1 MIDIKDISGKILLSV
16 PITESCEHV
25 EELMQSDHIVLSW
38 NSDKSDILP
47 MGAYIEYGGEKYS
60 LLEPYSPIQK
70 SEEEFSYQPLFKSV
84 VMYWAKV
91 SFFMYT
97 YSSDDVIIGR
107 EPDWTLTDNPAN
119 FMSSICKAIK
129 NETGETWTY
138 TVDASLSASATLSF
152 QSVDIYSSLNSIANA
167 FETEWWIDK
176 ANKVIH
182 LSKAEHGIAVR
193 LEVGKNIT
201 VPTVKVGKEGYY
213 TRFYAFGS
221 TRNIVQDY
229 EGANVN
235 NLVNKRL
242 TLDPVKYPNGYKDI
256 RPDLKQGEIFQKILI
271 FDNVYP
277 SSSLEISDVRVRL
290 MWTIGEDGEKVQ
302 VGTDNEGNP
311 IYDQYSIWYFKVPG
325 FVLNNTI
332 YSKDN
337 PEGMLISG
345 KALSVHFESGAL
357 QGREFELIY
366 HDKAETVSSADGT
379 SVILTPGDYEIKF
392 KEEGTYI
399 IPAITSLIPNNGDE
413 IILFN
418 IRMPEEYTGSA
429 YLELESEMNKEISRL
444 SSDLNNYQ
452 FSSNP
457 ISFSENNPD
466 LSIGR
471 KITYVNG
478 GYSFSTR
485 VIKLV
490 TKIDFKYIQ
499 SITVGNEKIKGN
511 TQELKE
517 EVISANKDINLLS
530 VLNDMTTSLTQS
542 YNRTQQMMLDGFAAI
557 KNIWQFK
564 EDESGAK
571 YAYSKFPVVTAYG
584 VTMYAGADVQVPSI
598 YEGLPIDGVTI
609 QWVDGKLVATGGKGN
624 ANGIVV
630 NGNTYTPNEDGIITL
645 PNYPTSLEWDNIS
658 GKPSWIGS
666 TKPSYSWDEIGGKP
680 SVFPTNWENVSDKP
694 SWIGATKPTYNFSE
708 IQNKPTTLAGYGI
721 TDAYTKNDISGL
733 LADYVTKSGAQ
744 DITGVKSFINGL
756 NIGDILVKKHSDG
769 VVELDGDL
777 ILTGSLTMFAQ
788 GSHTAST
795 ILDALPID
803 NTTLSKEGGVLSV
816 IGGVG
821 GGSVDGIILNGTTY
835 SPDETTK
842 LITLPNYPTTLPAS
856 DVYSWA
862 KQPNKP
868 SYSFDELSSHPTT
881 LGGYGITDA
890 YTKSDADGKYVLKAG
905 DTVTGDL
912 SVAGQLF
919 AGNEQFVATLLYTF
933 IGRDKGIYFSNDAN
947 NGSLY
952 VNTHYDR
959 SHQAGSFIINEANG
973 VVTFQNNPTV
983 KSNTILHTGNYAG
996 VLDSRYFRHIGDT
1009 YEDGRNTG
1017 WIGFGTGTYIEAYPD
1032 GIAHK
1037 IYSYGQVTSFNSS
1050 YSRLELYSTHTSSD
1064 PNDGNNGIQFRSGWN
1079 DDKKSWRML
1088 LDEVNYLHYTDNR
1101 YVNKAGDTMTGTLLM
1116 SNDSDVYGRSAANSG
1131 AAYIIGYRDKTI
1143 SGFVMHDISQHNN
1156 AKALYIQ
1163 TNGYD
1168 SPNDTGGLAI
1178 TNDCVTAFGAGDNG
1192 SVFRVLNEDD
1202 VNLGALFNV
1211 AKDGTLTRLGH
1222 KIFDNG
1228 NKRDMFS
1235 SMNEAFTTW
1244 GNEQVINVEGDAN
1257 TYYPVVITISHS
1269 KTWNSRIAIHKN
1281 LGSRTPSYP
1290 GNHGN
1295 GTSSMW
1301 AMYEGRYHGWDGNSG
1316 YIVTKYV
1323 RQPYANLIS
1332 KAEHAGNSVGA
1343 LVVYLRG
1350 GGCEYTVCTDYRGG
1364 INVYY
1369 ERTEISGDSNYPVYV
1384 EPTTSV
1390 GNQGVLNLVSYD
1402 YLVQKAVRLETPRS
1416 LWGQT
1421 FDGTGNVNG
1430 TIHVNSGGI
1439 YPIILRNSGGSEC
1452 SIDYQCSGEHFVAGV
1467 YPDRFFIWRENGGEI
1482 ASFLSNGNV
1491 GIGTASPSYKLHVN
1505 GDILAN
1511 GWLRTYGDVG
1521 WVSETYGGGIYMEDT
1536 TWVKVYNNKHF
1547 QCNGTIFGYRYT
1559 TDNNAAAFSF
1569 DKPGS
1574 YMAGIGSGGS
1584 ANLVR
1589 LGPCD
1594 STGGWYDW
1602 GGQTWQLY
1610 GNFLTTGGITM
1621 YSDLRKKNVL
1631 NSIIVPLDVMANAD
1645 LFDYTF
1651 KTDEKCKV
1659 RAGTS
1664 AQYWNAFLPQVTD
1677 TDNEGFFTMSYD
1689 VLATTCVLSIAKHFQ
1704 RFLIEDFNNHETR
1717 IEFLERE
1724 NKELKDSNKEMMNR
1738 IIELERRAA

>member
-70 SEEEFSYQPLFKSV
+70 SEEEFSYKPLFKSV

-201 VPTVKVGKEGYY
+201 VPTVTVGKEGYY

-478 GYSFSTR
+478 GYSVSTR

-609 QWVDGKLVATGGKGN
+609 QWVDGKLVATGGTGT

-645 PNYPTSLEWDNIS
+645 PNYPSLSGYATEQWVNNTLSGYATSSSLSQLSAKVDNFLEGTDTDGIINKWKELES
-658 GKPSWIGS
+658 FLAGQTQTS
-666 TKPSYSWDEIGGKP
+666 TLAELL
-680 SVFPTNWENVSDKP
+680 SVKADK
-694 SWIGATKPTYNFSE
+694 A
-708 IQNKPTTLAGYGI
+708 TTLAGYGI

-744 DITGVKSFINGL
+744 DITGIKSFINGL

-777 ILTGSLTMFAQ
+777 ILTGSLTMYAQ

-868 SYSFDELSSHPTT
+868 SYSFGELSSHPTT
-881 LGGYGITDA
+881 LSGYGITDA
-890 YTKSDADGKYVLKAG
+890 YTKHEINT
-905 DTVTGDL
+905 TVY
-912 SVAGQLF
+912 S
-919 AGNEQFVATLLYTF
+919 
-933 IGRDKGIYFSNDAN
+933 
-947 NGSLY
+947 
-952 VNTHYDR
+952 
-959 SHQAGSFIINEANG
+959 
-973 VVTFQNNPTV
+973 
-983 KSNTILHTGNYAG
+983 KS
-996 VLDSRYFRHIGDT
+996 
-1009 YEDGRNTG
+1009 EC
-1017 WIGFGTGTYIEAYPD
+1017 
-1032 GIAHK
+1032 
-1037 IYSYGQVTSFNSS
+1037 
-1050 YSRLELYSTHTSSD
+1050 
-1064 PNDGNNGIQFRSGWN
+1064 
-1079 DDKKSWRML
+1079 
-1088 LDEVNYLHYTDNR
+1088 DEFF
-1101 YVNKAGDTMTGTLLM
+1101 VNKAGDTMTGTLLF
-1116 SNDSDVYGRSAANSG
+1116 NANSG
-1131 AAYIIGYRDKTI
+1131 IDLVSIPRTKSAI
-1143 SGFVMHDISQHNN
+1143 SFNN
-1156 AKALYIQ
+1156 A
-1163 TNGYD
+1163 
-1168 SPNDTGGLAI
+1168 
-1178 TNDCVTAFGAGDNG
+1178 GANRIGINFTDGDGNLRIARTDINQDWVSG
-1192 SVFRVLNEDD
+1192 D
-1202 VNLGALFNV
+1202 VNIL
-1211 AKDGTLTRLGH
+1211 
-1222 KIFDNG
+1222 
-1228 NKRDMFS
+1228 
-1235 SMNEAFTTW
+1235 
-1244 GNEQVINVEGDAN
+1244 
-1257 TYYPVVITISHS
+1257 
-1269 KTWNSRIAIHKN
+1269 
-1281 LGSRTPSYP
+1281 LGSNNYKV
-1290 GNHGN
+1290 
-1295 GTSSMW
+1295 W
-1301 AMYEGRYHGWDGNSG
+1301 
-1316 YIVTKYV
+1316 
-1323 RQPYANLIS
+1323 
-1332 KAEHAGNSVGA
+1332 HAGNDGSGSGLDADLLDGKHLHQGQWDSICYIGGDGA
-1343 LVVYLRG
+1343 LEIG
-1350 GGCEYTVCTDYRGG
+1350 KFIDFHEEPGMITDFSCRIKTQGDHHNTITLPAASG
-1364 INVYY
+1364 TLATLDDNVYSATKL
-1369 ERTEISGDSNYPVYV
+1369 R
-1384 EPTTSV
+1384 
-1390 GNQGVLNLVSYD
+1390 
-1402 YLVQKAVRLETPRS
+1402 TPRYIFS
-1416 LWGQT
+1416 KP
-1421 FDGTGNVNG
+1421 FDGTGNITGGAKFLNICIETDNNG
-1430 TIHVNSGGI
+1430 NDSG
-1439 YPIILRNSGGSEC
+1439 RGSEINNYVDPLHLQHASSNNLIC
-1452 SIDYQCSGEHFVAGV
+1452 CV
-1467 YPDRFFIWRENGGEI
+1467 GG
-1482 ASFLSNGNV
+1482 GNV
-1491 GIGTASPSYKLHVN
+1491 GIGIAPEHKLDVN
-1505 GDILAN
+1505 GSFMARGIMKCMQIEVSNYSTQYYAAYRTFNTAISGTDPDYEWCWYHSKSGITRGFTLWSCDANGTVHNEVASFSAYGGNRFYVNGNILA
-1511 GWLRTYGDVG
+1511 
-1521 WVSETYGGGIYMEDT
+1521 
-1536 TWVKVYNNKHF
+1536 
-1547 QCNGTIFGYRYT
+1547 
-1559 TDNNAAAFSF
+1559 A
-1569 DKPGS
+1569 
-1574 YMAGIGSGGS
+1574 
-1584 ANLVR
+1584 
-1589 LGPCD
+1589 
-1594 STGGWYDW
+1594 
-1602 GGQTWQLY
+1602 
-1610 GNFLTTGGITM
+1610 GGITM

-1664 AQYWNAFLPQVTD
+1664 AQYWNRFLPQVTD

-1689 VLATTCVLSIAKHFQ
+1689 VLATTCVLSMAKHFQ
-1704 RFLIEDFNNHETR
+1704 RFLIEDFGRHETE
-1717 IEFLERE
+1717 IERLKRE
-1724 NKELKDSNKEMMNR
+1724 NEELKNR

>member
-70 SEEEFSYQPLFKSV
+70 SEEEFSYKPLFKSV

-201 VPTVKVGKEGYY
+201 VPTVTVGKEGYY

-478 GYSFSTR
+478 GYSVSTR

-609 QWVDGKLVATGGKGN
+609 QWVDGKLVSTGGKGT

-645 PNYPTSLEWDNIS
+645 PNYPSLSGYATEQWVNNTLSGYATSSSLSQLSAKVDNFLEGTDTDGIINKWKELES
-658 GKPSWIGS
+658 FLAGQTQTS
-666 TKPSYSWDEIGGKP
+666 TLAELL
-680 SVFPTNWENVSDKP
+680 SVKADK
-694 SWIGATKPTYNFSE
+694 A
-708 IQNKPTTLAGYGI
+708 TTLAGYGI

-744 DITGVKSFINGL
+744 DITGIKSFINGL

-868 SYSFDELSSHPTT
+868 SYSFGELSSHPTT

-890 YTKSDADGKYVLKAG
+890 YTKTDADSRYILKSG
-905 DTVTGDL
+905 DTMTGYLFFNANSGIDL
-912 SVAGQLF
+912 VSIPGYKSAISINNAGADRIGINF
-919 AGNEQFVATLLYTF
+919 TDGDGNLRIAKTDINRDWVSGDVNILL
-933 IGRDKGIYFSNDAN
+933 GSNN
-947 NGSLY
+947 Y
-952 VNTHYDR
+952 KV
-959 SHQAGSFIINEANG
+959 I
-973 VVTFQNNPTV
+973 
-983 KSNTILHTGNYAG
+983 HTGNYAG
-996 VLDSRYFRHIGDT
+996 
-1009 YEDGRNTG
+1009 
-1017 WIGFGTGTYIEAYPD
+1017 
-1032 GIAHK
+1032 
-1037 IYSYGQVTSFNSS
+1037 
-1050 YSRLELYSTHTSSD
+1050 EL
-1064 PNDGNNGIQFRSGWN
+1064 
-1079 DDKKSWRML
+1079 
-1088 LDEVNYLHYTDNR
+1088 DNR
-1101 YVNKAGDTMTGTLLM
+1101 YVNKAGDTMTGDLIFAHTSERPSYSDSIGIAFREQTANGQGVKLVYNDYDNYRIPAGLILVGEQGGEYFEAPAIYQNGYKVWDAGNDGSGSGMDADLLDGYHYYSFESYHKVSIDTTGLDNNTWYPVTMGIDNSLQTRIRVQGNTYAPGSWNGREDKRM
-1116 SNDSDVYGRSAANSG
+1116 SLILDYTVNGSSWGWTSARRVINEIQDGAGAQGAHCIGGLGQLTNSSTEYVYVRGGAVYDFYVDRFTNPVLRTSTYTIQNQSVSPKTSYSDVNR
-1131 AAYIIGYRDKTI
+1131 T
-1143 SGFVMHDISQHNN
+1143 N
-1156 AKALYIQ
+1156 ALL
-1163 TNGYD
+1163 TD
-1168 SPNDTGGLAI
+1168 
-1178 TNDCVTAFGAGDNG
+1178 
-1192 SVFRVLNEDD
+1192 
-1202 VNLGALFNV
+1202 NV
-1211 AKDGTLTRLGH
+1211 A
-1222 KIFDNG
+1222 
-1228 NKRDMFS
+1228 S
-1235 SMNEAFTTW
+1235 A
-1244 GNEQVINVEGDAN
+1244 
-1257 TYYPVVITISHS
+1257 
-1269 KTWNSRIAIHKN
+1269 
-1281 LGSRTPSYP
+1281 
-1290 GNHGN
+1290 
-1295 GTSSMW
+1295 
-1301 AMYEGRYHGWDGNSG
+1301 
-1316 YIVTKYV
+1316 TKL
-1323 RQPYANLIS
+1323 Q
-1332 KAEHAGNSVGA
+1332 
-1343 LVVYLRG
+1343 
-1350 GGCEYTVCTDYRGG
+1350 
-1364 INVYY
+1364 
-1369 ERTEISGDSNYPVYV
+1369 
-1384 EPTTSV
+1384 
-1390 GNQGVLNLVSYD
+1390 
-1402 YLVQKAVRLETPRS
+1402 TPRTIFS
-1416 LWGQT
+1416 KP
-1421 FDGTGNVNG
+1421 FDGTSNVTGGAKFNGICIETDNNGND
-1430 TIHVNSGGI
+1430 SG
-1439 YPIILRNSGGSEC
+1439 RGSEINNYVDSLRLQHASSNNLIC
-1452 SIDYQCSGEHFVAGV
+1452 CM
-1467 YPDRFFIWRENGGEI
+1467 GG
-1482 ASFLSNGNV
+1482 GNV
-1491 GIGTASPSYKLHVN
+1491 GIGTPSPSYKLHVN
-1505 GDILAN
+1505 GDI
-1511 GWLRTYGDVG
+1511 GVVGTIDYGYLTGGNERNLLYQQMADNDFFRIRCGGPSNQG
-1521 WVSETYGGGIYMEDT
+1521 WVEIATADDGTEPIY
-1536 TWVKVYNNKHF
+1536 VR
-1547 QCNGTIFGYRYT
+1547 QYT
-1559 TDNNAAAFSF
+1559 GEFASVTRTLTLLD
-1569 DKPGS
+1569 
-1574 YMAGIGSGGS
+1574 GSGNTHVPGMLFSNYHSCAWDGNGDIGGLGNYTNGDLTLSSLRRGMHLRLVATNSSIAFITTGNSGS
-1584 ANLVR
+1584 IAASI
-1589 LGPCD
+1589 D
-1594 STGGWYDW
+1594 
-1602 GGQTWQLY
+1602 QY
-1610 GNFLTTGGITM
+1610 GNFLATGGITM

-1645 LFDYTF
+1645 LFDYIF
-1651 KTDEKCKV
+1651 KKDEKGKV

-1664 AQYWNAFLPQVTD
+1664 AQYWNRFLPQVTD

-1689 VLATTCVLSIAKHFQ
+1689 VLATTCVLSMAKHFQ
-1704 RFLIEDFNNHETR
+1704 RFLIEDFGRHETE
-1717 IEFLERE
+1717 IERLKRE
-1724 NKELKDSNKEMMNR
+1724 NEDMKNR

>member
-70 SEEEFSYQPLFKSV
+70 SEEEFSYKPLFKSV

-201 VPTVKVGKEGYY
+201 VPTVTVGKEGYY

-478 GYSFSTR
+478 GYSVSTR

-609 QWVDGKLVATGGKGN
+609 QWVDGKLVSTGGKGT

-645 PNYPTSLEWDNIS
+645 PNYPSLSGYATEQWVNNTLSGYATSSSLSQLSAKVDNFLEGTDTDGIINKWKELES
-658 GKPSWIGS
+658 FLAGQTQTS
-666 TKPSYSWDEIGGKP
+666 TLAELL
-680 SVFPTNWENVSDKP
+680 SVKADK
-694 SWIGATKPTYNFSE
+694 A
-708 IQNKPTTLAGYGI
+708 TTLAGYGI

-744 DITGVKSFINGL
+744 DITGIKSFINGL

-868 SYSFDELSSHPTT
+868 SYSFGELSSHPTT

-890 YTKSDADGKYVLKAG
+890 YTKHEINT
-905 DTVTGDL
+905 TVY
-912 SVAGQLF
+912 SKSEC
-919 AGNEQFVATLLYTF
+919 NEFF
-933 IGRDKGIYFSNDAN
+933 
-947 NGSLY
+947 
-952 VNTHYDR
+952 
-959 SHQAGSFIINEANG
+959 
-973 VVTFQNNPTV
+973 
-983 KSNTILHTGNYAG
+983 
-996 VLDSRYFRHIGDT
+996 
-1009 YEDGRNTG
+1009 
-1017 WIGFGTGTYIEAYPD
+1017 
-1032 GIAHK
+1032 
-1037 IYSYGQVTSFNSS
+1037 
-1050 YSRLELYSTHTSSD
+1050 
-1064 PNDGNNGIQFRSGWN
+1064 
-1079 DDKKSWRML
+1079 
-1088 LDEVNYLHYTDNR
+1088 
-1101 YVNKAGDTMTGTLLM
+1101 VNKAGDTMTGKLLF
-1116 SNDSDVYGRSAANSG
+1116 NANSG
-1131 AAYIIGYRDKTI
+1131 IDLVSIPRTKSAISFNNTGANRIGINFTDGDGNLRIARTDI
-1143 SGFVMHDISQHNN
+1143 NQDWASG
-1156 AKALYIQ
+1156 
-1163 TNGYD
+1163 
-1168 SPNDTGGLAI
+1168 
-1178 TNDCVTAFGAGDNG
+1178 
-1192 SVFRVLNEDD
+1192 D
-1202 VNLGALFNV
+1202 VNIL
-1211 AKDGTLTRLGH
+1211 
-1222 KIFDNG
+1222 
-1228 NKRDMFS
+1228 
-1235 SMNEAFTTW
+1235 
-1244 GNEQVINVEGDAN
+1244 
-1257 TYYPVVITISHS
+1257 
-1269 KTWNSRIAIHKN
+1269 
-1281 LGSRTPSYP
+1281 LGSNNYKV
-1290 GNHGN
+1290 
-1295 GTSSMW
+1295 W
-1301 AMYEGRYHGWDGNSG
+1301 
-1316 YIVTKYV
+1316 
-1323 RQPYANLIS
+1323 
-1332 KAEHAGNSVGA
+1332 HAGNDGSGSGLDA
-1343 LVVYLRG
+1343 DLLDGKHLHQGQWDSICYIG
-1350 GGCEYTVCTDYRGG
+1350 GD
-1364 INVYY
+1364 
-1369 ERTEISGDSNYPVYV
+1369 
-1384 EPTTSV
+1384 
-1390 GNQGVLNLVSYD
+1390 GVLEIGKYIDFHEEQGMSSDFSCRIMSQGD
-1402 YLVQKAVRLETPRS
+1402 YQNTLHLPTSSGTLATLGDNVASATKLQTPRTIFS
-1416 LWGQT
+1416 KP
-1421 FDGTGNVNG
+1421 FDGTNNVTGGAKFNGICIETDNNGND
-1430 TIHVNSGGI
+1430 SG
-1439 YPIILRNSGGSEC
+1439 RGSEINNYVDSLRLQHASSNNLIC
-1452 SIDYQCSGEHFVAGV
+1452 CM
-1467 YPDRFFIWRENGGEI
+1467 GG
-1482 ASFLSNGNV
+1482 GNV
-1491 GIGTASPSYKLHVN
+1491 GIGTPSPSFKLHVN
-1505 GDILAN
+1505 GDI
-1511 GWLRTYGDVG
+1511 GVVGTIDYGYLTGGNERNLLYQQMADNDFFRIRCGGPSNQG
-1521 WVSETYGGGIYMEDT
+1521 WVEIATADDGTEPIY
-1536 TWVKVYNNKHF
+1536 VR
-1547 QCNGTIFGYRYT
+1547 QYT
-1559 TDNNAAAFSF
+1559 GEFASITRTLTLLD
-1569 DKPGS
+1569 
-1574 YMAGIGSGGS
+1574 GSGNTHVPGMLFSNYHSCAWDGNGDIGGLGNYTNGDLTLSSLRRGMYLRLVATNSSIAFITTGNSGS
-1584 ANLVR
+1584 IAASI
-1589 LGPCD
+1589 D
-1594 STGGWYDW
+1594 
-1602 GGQTWQLY
+1602 QY
-1610 GNFLTTGGITM
+1610 GNFLATGGITM

-1689 VLATTCVLSIAKHFQ
+1689 VLATTCVLSMAKHFQ

>member
-70 SEEEFSYQPLFKSV
+70 SEGEFSYQPLFKSV

-201 VPTVKVGKEGYY
+201 VPTVTVGKEGYY

-609 QWVDGKLVATGGKGN
+609 QWVDGKLVATGGKGT

-645 PNYPTSLEWDNIS
+645 PNYPSLSGYATEKWVNNTLSGYATSSSLSQLSAKVDNFLEGTDTDGIINKWKELES
-658 GKPSWIGS
+658 FLAGQTQTS
-666 TKPSYSWDEIGGKP
+666 TLAELL
-680 SVFPTNWENVSDKP
+680 SVKADK
-694 SWIGATKPTYNFSE
+694 A
-708 IQNKPTTLAGYGI
+708 TTLAGYGI

-744 DITGVKSFINGL
+744 DITGIKSFINGL

-803 NTTLSKEGGVLSV
+803 NTTLSKEGDVLSV

-821 GGSVDGIILNGTTY
+821 GGSVDGIILNGRTY

-868 SYSFDELSSHPTT
+868 SYSFGELSSHPTT

-890 YTKSDADGKYVLKAG
+890 YTHSDADGR
-905 DTVTGDL
+905 
-912 SVAGQLF
+912 F
-919 AGNEQFVATLLYTF
+919 F
-933 IGRDKGIYFSNDAN
+933 
-947 NGSLY
+947 
-952 VNTHYDR
+952 
-959 SHQAGSFIINEANG
+959 
-973 VVTFQNNPTV
+973 
-983 KSNTILHTGNYAG
+983 
-996 VLDSRYFRHIGDT
+996 RYFGYTTDDGDDFMWQKLGTFT
-1009 YEDGRNTG
+1009 YLNA
-1017 WIGFGTGTYIEAYPD
+1017 FPD
-1032 GIAHK
+1032 GVTIKRHG
-1037 IYSYGQVTSFNSS
+1037 YGQVTSFIAGSS
-1050 YSRLELYSTHTSSD
+1050 RFQLYSTHSSSD
-1064 PNDGNNGIQFRSGWN
+1064 PNDGPNGIQFRSGWD

-1101 YVNKAGDTMTGTLLM
+1101 YVNKAGDTMTGKLLF
-1116 SNDSDVYGRSAANSG
+1116 NADSGIDLTSIPRTKSA
-1131 AAYIIGYRDKTI
+1131 I
-1143 SGFVMHDISQHNN
+1143 SFNN
-1156 AKALYIQ
+1156 AGSNRIGINF
-1163 TNGYD
+1163 TD
-1168 SPNDTGGLAI
+1168 
-1178 TNDCVTAFGAGDNG
+1178 GDGNLRIARTDINQDWVSG
-1192 SVFRVLNEDD
+1192 D
-1202 VNLGALFNV
+1202 VNIL
-1211 AKDGTLTRLGH
+1211 
-1222 KIFDNG
+1222 
-1228 NKRDMFS
+1228 
-1235 SMNEAFTTW
+1235 
-1244 GNEQVINVEGDAN
+1244 
-1257 TYYPVVITISHS
+1257 
-1269 KTWNSRIAIHKN
+1269 
-1281 LGSRTPSYP
+1281 LGSNNYKV
-1290 GNHGN
+1290 
-1295 GTSSMW
+1295 W
-1301 AMYEGRYHGWDGNSG
+1301 
-1316 YIVTKYV
+1316 
-1323 RQPYANLIS
+1323 
-1332 KAEHAGNSVGA
+1332 HAGNDGSGSGLDADLLDGKHLGNVGDR
-1343 LVVYLRG
+1343 VMRQIGFPDYNEFGSTDTNVYLRKVLG
-1350 GGCEYTVCTDYRGG
+1350 WCYNNVNTGADDSLFIGVGHPNSLGNMQIQVYCNSG
-1364 INVYY
+1364 INEEGYPGYSTGVFFPLSSNPIIFGTIENNYWQKTLATTDGNVYSA
-1369 ERTEISGDSNYPVYV
+1369 TKL
-1384 EPTTSV
+1384 
-1390 GNQGVLNLVSYD
+1390 Q
-1402 YLVQKAVRLETPRS
+1402 TPRYIFS
-1416 LWGQT
+1416 KP
-1421 FDGTGNVNG
+1421 FDGTNNVTGGAKFNAICIETDNNGNDSERISEIN
-1430 TIHVNSGGI
+1430 N
-1439 YPIILRNSGGSEC
+1439 YGSELHLQYNTSRGITMC
-1452 SIDYQCSGEHFVAGV
+1452 F
-1467 YPDRFFIWRENGGEI
+1467 GG
-1482 ASFLSNGNV
+1482 GNV
-1491 GIGTASPSYKLHVN
+1491 GIGSLSTSGNKLYVN
-1505 GDILAN
+1505 GD
-1511 GWLRTYGDVG
+1511 VG
-1521 WVSETYGGGIYMEDT
+1521 VA
-1536 TWVKVYNNKHF
+1536 
-1547 QCNGTIFGYRYT
+1547 GTIYFE
-1559 TDNNAAAFSF
+1559 
-1569 DKPGS
+1569 
-1574 YMAGIGSGGS
+1574 ILSGGS
-1584 ANLVR
+1584 ERNLLYQQMADNDLFRIRCGGPSNQGWVEIATADDGTEPIYVR
-1589 LGPCD
+1589 QY
-1594 STGGWYDW
+1594 TGKFASITRTLTLLDGS
-1602 GGQTWQLY
+1602 
-1610 GNFLTTGGITM
+1610 GNTICPGNLLTYGGITM

-1651 KTDEKCKV
+1651 KTDEKYKV

-1689 VLATTCVLSIAKHFQ
+1689 VLATTCVLSMAKHFQ

>member
-1 MIDIKDISGKILLSV
+1 MGRFTVYSKDGQTVRCVLDKLEYTGVFMAERACTSTFISDVKINFDVFDYIDYRGERFELELL
-16 PITESCEHV
+16 
-25 EELMQSDHIVLSW
+25 
-38 NSDKSDILP
+38 
-47 MGAYIEYGGEKYS
+47 
-60 LLEPYSPIQK
+60 
-70 SEEEFSYQPLFKSV
+70 
-84 VMYWAKV
+84 
-91 SFFMYT
+91 
-97 YSSDDVIIGR
+97 
-107 EPDWTLTDNPAN
+107 
-119 FMSSICKAIK
+119 
-129 NETGETWTY
+129 
-138 TVDASLSASATLSF
+138 
-152 QSVDIYSSLNSIANA
+152 
-167 FETEWWIDK
+167 
-176 ANKVIH
+176 
-182 LSKAEHGIAVR
+182 
-193 LEVGKNIT
+193 
-201 VPTVKVGKEGYY
+201 PTVKKISKHQYSYDLNFVSLKYELE
-213 TRFYAFGS
+213 RCMM
-221 TRNIVQDY
+221 RNIVPSDNGIVYPTPLVVEFTGTVKYLAERIQACLDAMY
-229 EGANVN
+229 GKDIWSITLAEGVDSEEKNISMSNQNCWSALSLVNTEYKLNYFVKGRSVTIGGAEPVVN
-235 NLVNKRL
+235 NVFEYGKGKGLYEIERISDADTGIVTKLRAYGGTRNLDYSYPKKPEWTDSILPANYALSPLRL
-242 TLDPVKYPNGYKDI
+242 MLPSFKTDGVTDFVLASNEAIAKYGIREGVITYDDI
-256 RPDLKQGEIFQKILI
+256 
-271 FDNVYP
+271 YP
-277 SSSLEISDVRVRL
+277 SITGMKNSAGQAIDEIKS
-290 MWTIGEDGEKVQ
+290 
-302 VGTDNEGNP
+302 VGTITSETQPTFTVQLYDLGFDLNESLTT
-311 IYDQYSIWYFKVPG
+311 DEAQ
-325 FVLNNTI
+325 
-332 YSKDN
+332 
-337 PEGMLISG
+337 
-345 KALSVHFESGAL
+345 LSMKSGAL
-357 QGREFELIY
+357 QGYAFTITKIVKASDGSYTLTLGRNTLEEADTDNFTVPNKDWNMKAGDKFVLLNILMPQEYIRAAENRLLERAKEYLAKYSSTNYSYNIGVDEIFMARNANFYNEIMEGKRLTVNDPEMGIDHENVIIQSLSIKEGEGLIPTFEVTLNN
-366 HDKAETVSSADGT
+366 EPSASTLERIQGQISEIET
-379 SVILTPGDYEIKF
+379 SV
-392 KEEGTYI
+392 
-399 IPAITSLIPNNGDE
+399 NN
-413 IILFN
+413 
-418 IRMPEEYTGSA
+418 
-429 YLELESEMNKEISRL
+429 K
-444 SSDLNNYQ
+444 
-452 FSSNP
+452 FSSQ
-457 ISFSENNPD
+457 SE
-466 LSIGR
+466 LSKQYR
-471 KITYVNG
+471 KKLDKVVWDRNLEERVDDNG
-478 GYSFSTR
+478 KEYLF
-485 VIKLV
+485 L
-490 TKIDFKYIQ
+490 TKPLI
-499 SITVGNEKIKGN
+499 
-511 TQELKE
+511 
-517 EVISANKDINLLS
+517 
-530 VLNDMTTSLTQS
+530 
-542 YNRTQQMMLDGFAAI
+542 
-557 KNIWQFK
+557 
-564 EDESGAK
+564 
-571 YAYSKFPVVTAYG
+571 TAYG

-609 QWVDGKLVATGGKGN
+609 QWVDGKLVATGGKGT

-630 NGNTYTPNEDGIITL
+630 NGNTYTPNDDGIITL

-680 SVFPTNWENVSDKP
+680 E
-694 SWIGATKPTYNFSE
+694 WIEDTKPTYDFSE

-803 NTTLSKEGGVLSV
+803 ETTLSKEGGVLSV

-890 YTKSDADGKYVLKAG
+890 YTKTDA
-905 DTVTGDL
+905 
-912 SVAGQLF
+912 
-919 AGNEQFVATLLYTF
+919 
-933 IGRDKGIYFSNDAN
+933 
-947 NGSLY
+947 
-952 VNTHYDR
+952 
-959 SHQAGSFIINEANG
+959 
-973 VVTFQNNPTV
+973 
-983 KSNTILHTGNYAG
+983 
-996 VLDSRYFRHIGDT
+996 DSRYFRHIGDT

-1101 YVNKAGDTMTGTLLM
+1101 YVNKAGDTMTGNLVFAHTSERPSYSGSIGITFREQIANGQGVKLVY
-1116 SNDSDVYGRSAANSG
+1116 NDYDN
-1131 AAYIIGYRDKTI
+1131 YRAPAGLI
-1143 SGFVMHDISQHNN
+1143 LVGEQGGEYFEAPAIYQ
-1156 AKALYIQ
+1156 
-1163 TNGYD
+1163 NGYKVWD
-1168 SPNDTGGLAI
+1168 A
-1178 TNDCVTAFGAGDNG
+1178 
-1192 SVFRVLNEDD
+1192 
-1202 VNLGALFNV
+1202 
-1211 AKDGTLTRLGH
+1211 
-1222 KIFDNG
+1222 G

-1235 SMNEAFTTW
+1235 SMNEAFTAW
-1244 GNEQVINVEGDAN
+1244 GNEQVISVEGDAN
-1257 TYYPVVITISHS
+1257 TYYPVVITINHS

-1295 GTSSMW
+1295 DTSSMW
-1301 AMYEGRYHGWDGNSG
+1301 AMYEGRYSGWDGNSG

-1332 KAEHAGNSVGA
+1332 KAECAGNSVGA

-1402 YLVQKAVRLETPRS
+1402 YLVQKAVRLETPRTIFS
-1416 LWGQT
+1416 KP
-1421 FDGTGNVNG
+1421 FDGTGNVTGGAKFNAICIETDNNG
-1430 TIHVNSGGI
+1430 NDSG
-1439 YPIILRNSGGSEC
+1439 RGSEINNYVDSLRLQHASSNNLIC
-1452 SIDYQCSGEHFVAGV
+1452 CM
-1467 YPDRFFIWRENGGEI
+1467 GG
-1482 ASFLSNGNV
+1482 GYV
-1491 GIGTASPSYKLHVN
+1491 GIGTTSPSYKLSVN
-1505 GDILAN
+1505 GD
-1511 GWLRTYGDVG
+1511 TYCSGKITSGNWIRSDLY
-1521 WVSETYGGGIYMEDT
+1521 S
-1536 TWVKVYNNKHF
+1536 
-1547 QCNGTIFGYRYT
+1547 
-1559 TDNNAAAFSF
+1559 
-1569 DKPGS
+1569 
-1574 YMAGIGSGGS
+1574 AGIDHYADDAYSAAYNACAPNNDNYCCYSLIRSGTYAFGIGFNTNNEIWLGS
-1584 ANLVR
+1584 ANSDRKAGAQWLQI
-1589 LGPCD
+1589 
-1594 STGGWYDW
+1594 SS
-1602 GGQTWQLY
+1602 GQVTCSNNL
-1610 GNFLTTGGITM
+1610 LAKGGITM

-1664 AQYWNAFLPQVTD
+1664 AQYWNVFLPQVTD

-1704 RFLIEDFNNHETR
+1704 RFLMEDFNNHETR

-1738 IIELERRAA
+1738 IIELERRAT

>member
-16 PITESCEHV
+16 LITESCEHV

-38 NSDKSDILP
+38 NSDKSDTLP
-47 MGAYIEYGGEKYS
+47 LGAYIEYGGEKYS

-70 SEEEFSYQPLFKSV
+70 SEGEFSYQPLFKSV
-84 VMYWAKV
+84 VISWTKV
-91 SFFMYT
+91 PFFMYT
-97 YSSDDVIIGR
+97 YSSDDAITGR

-119 FMSSICKAIK
+119 FMLSICKAIK

-152 QSVDIYSSLNSIANA
+152 QSVDIFSSLNSIANA
-167 FETEWWIDK
+167 FETEWWVDK
-176 ANKVIH
+176 VNKVIH

-201 VPTVKVGKEGYY
+201 VPTVTAGKEGYY

-242 TLDPVKYPNGYKDI
+242 TLDPAKYPNGYKDV
-256 RPDLKQGEIFQKILI
+256 RPDLKQGEIFPKILI

-302 VGTDNEGNP
+302 VGTDDDGNP

-418 IRMPEEYTGSA
+418 IRMPEEYVGSA
-429 YLELESEMNKEISRL
+429 YLELESEMNKDIARL

-478 GYSFSTR
+478 EYSFSTR

-542 YNRTQQMMLDGFAAI
+542 YNRTQQMMLEGFAAI
-557 KNIWQFK
+557 KNIWQLK
-564 EDESGAK
+564 EDSNGNK
-571 YAYSKFPVVTAYG
+571 YAFSAYQVVTERSI
-584 VTMYAGADVQVPSI
+584 TMYAQGPHSDLPSI

-609 QWVDGKLVATGGKGN
+609 QWVDGKLVATGGKGT

-630 NGNTYTPNEDGIITL
+630 NGDTYTPNDDGIITL
-645 PNYPTSLEWDNIS
+645 PNYPTSLEWGNIS

-680 SVFPTNWENVSDKP
+680 E
-694 SWIGATKPTYNFSE
+694 WIEDTKPTYNFSE
-708 IQNKPTTLAGYGI
+708 IQNKPTTIADYGI
-721 TDAYTKNDISGL
+721 TDAYTKNEISGL

-744 DITGVKSFINGL
+744 DITGIKSFINGL

-890 YTKSDADGKYVLKAG
+890 VTIDTHQQIYGTKEFRQTVFIDTQSDVKLIMRDDDNHALIGAANSKGSVL
-905 DTVTGDL
+905 
-912 SVAGQLF
+912 
-919 AGNEQFVATLLYTF
+919 
-933 IGRDKGIYFSNDAN
+933 
-947 NGSLY
+947 
-952 VNTHYDR
+952 
-959 SHQAGSFIINEANG
+959 
-973 VVTFQNNPTV
+973 
-983 KSNTILHTGNYAG
+983 
-996 VLDSRYFRHIGDT
+996 
-1009 YEDGRNTG
+1009 
-1017 WIGFGTGTYIEAYPD
+1017 
-1032 GIAHK
+1032 
-1037 IYSYGQVTSFNSS
+1037 
-1050 YSRLELYSTHTSSD
+1050 SRLGYYGDRWGIDGYKILTTNNYSAEL
-1064 PNDGNNGIQFRSGWN
+1064 
-1079 DDKKSWRML
+1079 
-1088 LDEVNYLHYTDNR
+1088 DNR
-1101 YVNKAGDTMTGTLLM
+1101 YVNKAGDTMTGKLLF
-1116 SNDSDVYGRSAANSG
+1116 NADSGIDLVSIPRTKSA
-1131 AAYIIGYRDKTI
+1131 I
-1143 SGFVMHDISQHNN
+1143 SFNN
-1156 AKALYIQ
+1156 AGSNRIGINF
-1163 TNGYD
+1163 TD
-1168 SPNDTGGLAI
+1168 
-1178 TNDCVTAFGAGDNG
+1178 GDGNLRIAKTDINQDWVSG
-1192 SVFRVLNEDD
+1192 D
-1202 VNLGALFNV
+1202 VN
-1211 AKDGTLTRLGH
+1211 
-1222 KIFDNG
+1222 IF
-1228 NKRDMFS
+1228 
-1235 SMNEAFTTW
+1235 
-1244 GNEQVINVEGDAN
+1244 
-1257 TYYPVVITISHS
+1257 
-1269 KTWNSRIAIHKN
+1269 
-1281 LGSRTPSYP
+1281 LGSNNYKV
-1290 GNHGN
+1290 
-1295 GTSSMW
+1295 W
-1301 AMYEGRYHGWDGNSG
+1301 
-1316 YIVTKYV
+1316 
-1323 RQPYANLIS
+1323 
-1332 KAEHAGNSVGA
+1332 HAGNDGSGSGLDADLLDGKHLGNVGDR
-1343 LVVYLRG
+1343 VMRQIGFPNYNEFGSTDTNVYLRKVLG
-1350 GGCEYTVCTDYRGG
+1350 WCYNNVNTGADDSLFIGVGHPNALGNMQIQVYCNSG
-1364 INVYY
+1364 INEEGYPGYSTGVYFPL
-1369 ERTEISGDSNYPVYV
+1369 DSNPIIFG
-1384 EPTTSV
+1384 TTENNYWQKTLACISDNV
-1390 GNQGVLNLVSYD
+1390 ASATRLV
-1402 YLVQKAVRLETPRS
+1402 TPRTIFS
-1416 LWGQT
+1416 KP
-1421 FDGTGNVNG
+1421 FDGTNNVTGGAKFLNICIETDNNGND
-1430 TIHVNSGGI
+1430 SGRSSEI
-1439 YPIILRNSGGSEC
+1439 NNYNDHLYLQYASSNNLICCMGG
-1452 SIDYQCSGEHFVAGV
+1452 
-1467 YPDRFFIWRENGGEI
+1467 
-1482 ASFLSNGNV
+1482 GNV
-1491 GIGTASPSYKLHVN
+1491 GIGTTSPAFKLHVN
-1505 GDILAN
+1505 GDI
-1511 GWLRTYGDVG
+1511 GVVGTIDYGYLTGGNERNLLYQQMADNDFFRIRCGGPSNQG
-1521 WVSETYGGGIYMEDT
+1521 WVEIATADDGTEPIYVRQYTGEFASITRTLTLLDGNGDTYCPGKITSGNWIRSNLYSAGIDGYADDSYSAA
-1536 TWVKVYNNKHF
+1536 YNACAPNNDNY
-1547 QCNGTIFGYRYT
+1547 CCYSIVRSGTIPLGIGFNTNSEIWLGTANTNRK
-1559 TDNNAAAFSF
+1559 AAAQWLQ
-1569 DKPGS
+1569 
-1574 YMAGIGSGGS
+1574 ISGNRVTCSG
-1584 ANLVR
+1584 
-1589 LGPCD
+1589 D
-1594 STGGWYDW
+1594 I
-1602 GGQTWQLY
+1602 
-1610 GNFLTTGGITM
+1610 LTYGGITM

-1631 NSIIVPLDVMANAD
+1631 NNIIVPLDVMANAD

-1651 KTDEKCKV
+1651 KTDEKGKV

-1664 AQYWNAFLPQVTD
+1664 AQYWNVFLPQVTD
-1677 TDNEGFFTMSYD
+1677 TDKEGFFTMSYD

>member
-1 MIDIKDISGKILLSV
+1 MGRFTVYSKDGQTVRCVLDKLEYTGVFMAERACTSTFISDAKINFDVFDYIDYRGERFELELL
-16 PITESCEHV
+16 
-25 EELMQSDHIVLSW
+25 
-38 NSDKSDILP
+38 
-47 MGAYIEYGGEKYS
+47 
-60 LLEPYSPIQK
+60 
-70 SEEEFSYQPLFKSV
+70 
-84 VMYWAKV
+84 
-91 SFFMYT
+91 
-97 YSSDDVIIGR
+97 
-107 EPDWTLTDNPAN
+107 
-119 FMSSICKAIK
+119 
-129 NETGETWTY
+129 
-138 TVDASLSASATLSF
+138 
-152 QSVDIYSSLNSIANA
+152 
-167 FETEWWIDK
+167 
-176 ANKVIH
+176 
-182 LSKAEHGIAVR
+182 
-193 LEVGKNIT
+193 
-201 VPTVKVGKEGYY
+201 PTVKKISKHQYSYDLNFVSLKYELE
-213 TRFYAFGS
+213 RCMM
-221 TRNIVQDY
+221 RNIVPSDNGIVYPTPLVVEFTGTVKYLAERIQACLDAMY
-229 EGANVN
+229 GKDIWSITLSEGVDSEEKNISMSNQNCWSALSLVNTEYKLNYFVKGRSVTIGGAEPVVN
-235 NLVNKRL
+235 NVFEYGKGKGLYEIERISDADTGIVTKLRAYGGTRNLDYSYPKKPEWTDSILPANYALSPLRL
-242 TLDPVKYPNGYKDI
+242 MLPSFKTDGVTDFVLASNEAIAKYGIREGVITYDDI
-256 RPDLKQGEIFQKILI
+256 
-271 FDNVYP
+271 YP
-277 SSSLEISDVRVRL
+277 SITGMKNSAGQAIDEIKSVDAITSETQPTFTVQLYDLGFDLNESL
-290 MWTIGEDGEKVQ
+290 T
-302 VGTDNEGNP
+302 TDEA
-311 IYDQYSIWYFKVPG
+311 Q
-325 FVLNNTI
+325 
-332 YSKDN
+332 
-337 PEGMLISG
+337 
-345 KALSVHFESGAL
+345 LSMKSGAL
-357 QGREFELIY
+357 QGYAFTITKIVKASDGSYTLTLGRNTLEEADTDNFTVPNKDWNMKAGDKFVLLNILMPQEYIRAAENRLLERAKEYIAKYSITNYSYNIGVDEIFMARNANFYNEIMEGKRLTVNDPEMGIDHENVIIQSLSIKEGEGLIPTFEVTLNN
-366 HDKAETVSSADGT
+366 EPSASTLERIQGQISEIET
-379 SVILTPGDYEIKF
+379 SV
-392 KEEGTYI
+392 
-399 IPAITSLIPNNGDE
+399 NN
-413 IILFN
+413 
-418 IRMPEEYTGSA
+418 
-429 YLELESEMNKEISRL
+429 K
-444 SSDLNNYQ
+444 
-452 FSSNP
+452 FSSQ
-457 ISFSENNPD
+457 SE
-466 LSIGR
+466 LSKQYR
-471 KITYVNG
+471 KKLDKVVWDRNLEERVDDNG
-478 GYSFSTR
+478 KEYLF
-485 VIKLV
+485 L
-490 TKIDFKYIQ
+490 TKPLI
-499 SITVGNEKIKGN
+499 
-511 TQELKE
+511 
-517 EVISANKDINLLS
+517 
-530 VLNDMTTSLTQS
+530 
-542 YNRTQQMMLDGFAAI
+542 
-557 KNIWQFK
+557 
-564 EDESGAK
+564 
-571 YAYSKFPVVTAYG
+571 TAYG

-609 QWVDGKLVATGGKGN
+609 QWVDGKLVATGGKGT

-694 SWIGATKPTYNFSE
+694 SWIGATKPTYDFSE

-744 DITGVKSFINGL
+744 DITGIKSFINGL

-868 SYSFDELSSHPTT
+868 SYSFGELSSHPTT
-881 LGGYGITDA
+881 LSGYGITDA
-890 YTKSDADGKYVLKAG
+890 VTIDTHQQIYGSKEFRQTVFIDTQSDVKLIMRDDDNHALIGAANSKGSVL
-905 DTVTGDL
+905 
-912 SVAGQLF
+912 
-919 AGNEQFVATLLYTF
+919 
-933 IGRDKGIYFSNDAN
+933 
-947 NGSLY
+947 
-952 VNTHYDR
+952 
-959 SHQAGSFIINEANG
+959 
-973 VVTFQNNPTV
+973 
-983 KSNTILHTGNYAG
+983 
-996 VLDSRYFRHIGDT
+996 
-1009 YEDGRNTG
+1009 
-1017 WIGFGTGTYIEAYPD
+1017 
-1032 GIAHK
+1032 
-1037 IYSYGQVTSFNSS
+1037 
-1050 YSRLELYSTHTSSD
+1050 SRLGYYGDRWGIDGYKILTTNNYSAEL
-1064 PNDGNNGIQFRSGWN
+1064 
-1079 DDKKSWRML
+1079 
-1088 LDEVNYLHYTDNR
+1088 DNR
-1101 YVNKAGDTMTGTLLM
+1101 YVNKAGDTMTGNLLF
-1116 SNDSDVYGRSAANSG
+1116 NADSGIDLVSIPRTKSA
-1131 AAYIIGYRDKTI
+1131 I
-1143 SGFVMHDISQHNN
+1143 SFNN
-1156 AKALYIQ
+1156 AGSNRIGINF
-1163 TNGYD
+1163 TD
-1168 SPNDTGGLAI
+1168 
-1178 TNDCVTAFGAGDNG
+1178 GDGNLRIAKTDINQDWVSG
-1192 SVFRVLNEDD
+1192 D
-1202 VNLGALFNV
+1202 VNILLGSNNYKVWHA
-1211 AKDGTLTRLGH
+1211 
-1222 KIFDNG
+1222 G

-1235 SMNEAFTTW
+1235 SMNKAFTTW

-1257 TYYPVVITISHS
+1257 TYYPVVITIDST
-1269 KTWNSRIAIHKN
+1269 KTWNSRISIYKN

-1290 GNHGN
+1290 GNHDN

-1301 AMYEGRYHGWDGNSG
+1301 AMYEGRYKGWDGNSG

-1323 RQPYANLIS
+1323 RQQYANLIS
-1332 KAEHAGNSVGA
+1332 KAELASNSVGA

-1491 GIGTASPSYKLHVN
+1491 GIGSISTSGNKLYVN
-1505 GDILAN
+1505 GD
-1511 GWLRTYGDVG
+1511 VG
-1521 WVSETYGGGIYMEDT
+1521 VA
-1536 TWVKVYNNKHF
+1536 
-1547 QCNGTIFGYRYT
+1547 GTICFE
-1559 TDNNAAAFSF
+1559 
-1569 DKPGS
+1569 
-1574 YMAGIGSGGS
+1574 ILSGGS
-1584 ANLVR
+1584 ERNLLYQQMADNDLFRIRCGGPSNQGWVEIATADDGTEPIYVR
-1589 LGPCD
+1589 QY
-1594 STGGWYDW
+1594 TGRFASITRTLTLLDGS
-1602 GGQTWQLY
+1602 
-1610 GNFLTTGGITM
+1610 GNTICPGNLLTNGGITM

-1689 VLATTCVLSIAKHFQ
+1689 VLATTCVLSMAKHFQ
-1704 RFLIEDFNNHETR
+1704 RFLMEDFNNHETR